1 MYLFESGVRITRLE
15 HIKKQ
20 SRCYHWSQLGLG
32 RHIAEKIAA
41 ESCHLI
47 LLARD

>member
-1 MYLFESGVRITRLE
+1 MNTLKNKAVVITGA
-15 HIKKQ
+15 
-20 SRCYHWSQLGLG
+20 SCGLG